1 MNDWHYC
8 ESCESE
14 FKVVS
19 DNLDDIL
26 YCPFCSEEIETE
38 ADEDEDDYW
47 GDED

>member
-8 ESCESE
+8 ENCDSE

-26 YCPFCSEEIETE
+26 YCPFCSEEIEQE
-38 ADEDEDDYW
+38 EEEEEDDYW
-47 GDED
+47 TDEE